1 MNPVWIAA
9 CLGLVAGVMAAY
21 ALGRAILPRVVARS
35 EDMLLFVR
43 LAFAGTVVALFPA
56 FFLSIVVG
64 GTLGGA
70 WGERLFD
77 RLGMTLSGAPVG
89 LALGVALVFALVL
102 LGGGAAGILAAKAL
116 VRYRQRRAPEQ
127 VRVK

>member
-1 MNPVWIAA
+1 MSAYV
-9 CLGLVAGVMAAY
+9 LGS
-21 ALGRAILPRVVARS
+21 AILPRVVARS

-70 WGERLFD
+70 WGEWLFD
-77 RLGMTLSGAPVG
+77 RLGMSLSGVPYG
-89 LALGVALVFALVL
+89 LAVGVALVFAVVL
-102 LGGGAAGILAAKAL
+102 LGGGAAGIVVAKAL
-116 VRYRQRRAPEQ
+116 VRYRQGRAPKQ